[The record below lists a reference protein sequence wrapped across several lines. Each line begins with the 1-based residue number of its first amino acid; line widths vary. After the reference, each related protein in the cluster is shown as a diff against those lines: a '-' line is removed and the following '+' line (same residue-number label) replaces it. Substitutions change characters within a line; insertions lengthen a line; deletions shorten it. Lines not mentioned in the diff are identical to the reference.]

1 MAEQPHIKPD
11 PEGGSPLVEDD
22 FDDAG
27 DLEFYDQS
35 VPGDPMGTMYLARLP
50 NYVWQAWADL
60 DDDAEIQLGTI
71 RQWDEVDGNGA
82 SHVSIPSLDMDCV
95 GRV

>member
-1 MAEQPHIKPD
+1 MAEPIVKTE
-11 PEGGSPLVEDD
+11 PEAGSPLVEDD

-27 DLEFYDQS
+27 DLEFYDQTI
-35 VPGDPMGTMYLARLP
+35 PGDPLGTMYLARLP

-71 RQWDEVDGNGA
+71 RQWMETDETGA
-82 SHVSIPSLDMDCV
+82 SHVRITSWV
-95 GRV
+95 